1 MVLVVLILCFSNI
14 SDWHKIKNMWPAHR
28 RRKRKGTA
36 GTFLKFSEPEWAD
49 KEEKTYNEAT
59 RSWKK
64 KLGLGTRDKRSIKN
78 WRHITWVRLKVLKS
92 TLLWK
97 WRSALEKMTFS
108 WRKMSI
114 VFILIGTEKSISKFQ
129 WVLHQ
134 NSALTWTVPSDYF
147 PLSFPTAFFV

>member
-28 RRKRKGTA
+28 RRKKERYSRNFPKV
-36 GTFLKFSEPEWAD
+36 EWAWMSWVRI
-49 KEEKTYNEAT
+49 KHTTKQQGAEKTEA
-59 RSWKK
+59 
-64 KLGLGTRDKRSIKN
+64 GTRDKRSIKN

-147 PLSFPTAFFV
+147 PLSFPTAFSV